1 MKFLPLFI
9 AKRYL
14 FYKKT
19 HNIINII
26 SLVSIGSIAV
36 GTAALIILLSVF
48 NGFEDIIVNMYNK
61 FNPEL
66 NISPKTGKTITIDQ
80 ELIRKLNK
88 IKGIKN
94 YSFVIEDN
102 ALAKKEEKQ
111 YIVRIKGV
119 DSNYTKVNNIKKAII
134 DGEFILNNNNFQYCA
149 IGQYIAY
156 KLGINLNNRNNLIE
170 IYSPNPNNNDINS
183 PNLFI
188 SCSLIPSSVFSIQ
201 QEIDSKYIITSIEF
215 AKKLFDYDNNISSIE
230 VKLNENY
237 SSKEVIGDIENNFPG
252 KFTVND
258 RFMQQKTL
266 YNIMS
271 SEKWAIFFILIF
283 IIIIATFNITS
294 TLTIIILDKKTD
306 IISLNAIGAT
316 KALIKKI
323 FTLNG
328 VLMTII
334 GEIIGIILGLIIC
347 YIQIKYKIIT
357 IQANSSF
364 IINSYPVSVKLFDI
378 LVVFITVAFIGLLAS
393 YMPSTF
399 VINKMYKNNLT
410 DY

>member
-188 SCSLIPSSVFSIQ
+188 SCSLIPSSVFSTIHR
-201 QEIDSKYIITSIEF
+201 
-215 AKKLFDYDNNISSIE
+215 LC
-230 VKLNENY
+230 
-237 SSKEVIGDIENNFPG
+237 
-252 KFTVND
+252 
-258 RFMQQKTL
+258 TL
-266 YNIMS
+266 QGGP
-271 SEKWAIFFILIF
+271 
-283 IIIIATFNITS
+283 T
-294 TLTIIILDKKTD
+294 
-306 IISLNAIGAT
+306 G
-316 KALIKKI
+316 
-323 FTLNG
+323 
-328 VLMTII
+328 
-334 GEIIGIILGLIIC
+334 
-347 YIQIKYKIIT
+347 IT
-357 IQANSSF
+357 IFPPSF
-364 IINSYPVSVKLFDI
+364 S
-378 LVVFITVAFIGLLAS
+378 
-393 YMPSTF
+393 
-399 VINKMYKNNLT
+399 
-410 DY
+410 